1 MGISGISIWQLL
13 IILII
18 ILVLFG
24 TKKLRSIGA
33 DLGEAVKSFRN
44 ALREEESPSPG
55 ETPPIEHKQEKTN
68 KAENSSYKNQSDT
81 GSEVNSDNEQI
92 K

>member
-44 ALREEESPSPG
+44 SLRDEESSGTG
-55 ETPPIEHKQEKTN
+55 EAQIIEHKQEQAN
-68 KAENSSYKNQSDT
+68 RESYSDQNQNDPSFKVKS
-81 GSEVNSDNEQI
+81 GNEV

>member
-13 IILII
+13 IILLI

-24 TKKLRSIGA
+24 TKKLRTIGA

-44 ALREEESPSPG
+44 AMHD
-55 ETPPIEHKQEKTN
+55 ETPSDIKESQTIEHKQEQANMEGYPHQKQNDSNLNKT
-68 KAENSSYKNQSDT
+68 KL
-81 GSEVNSDNEQI
+81 DNEI

>member
-1 MGISGISIWQLL
+1 MGISGISIWELL
-13 IILII
+13 VILLI

-24 TKKLRSIGA
+24 TKKLRSIGT

-44 ALREEESPSPG
+44 ALRDEESSSTG
-55 ETPPIEHKQEKTN
+55 EAQIIEHKQEQTN
-68 KAENSSYKNQSDT
+68 MESYPHQKQNDSSFK
-81 GSEVNSDNEQI
+81 VKSDNEI

>member
-44 ALREEESPSPG
+44 ALRDEESSSTG
-55 ETPPIEHKQEKTN
+55 EAQIIEHKQERANIESYSHEKQN
-68 KAENSSYKNQSDT
+68 DSSFK
-81 GSEVNSDNEQI
+81 VKSDNEI